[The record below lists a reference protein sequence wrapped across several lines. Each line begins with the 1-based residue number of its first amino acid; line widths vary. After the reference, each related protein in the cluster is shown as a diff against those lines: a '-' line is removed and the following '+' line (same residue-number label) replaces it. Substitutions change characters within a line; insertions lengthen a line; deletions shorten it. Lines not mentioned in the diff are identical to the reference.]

1 MISAHLVGGVVE
13 GGDELVAVGVGGDEA
28 AHSLAQTAAAD
39 EDGGQEVAV
48 AKEQL
53 LKDVQQVLHRVA
65 DALTAIH
72 VADAVEVLPHLRG
85 SGTHLGGQ
93 LTGRDAGDAVVL
105 QGAQVA
111 IVFGQALDDGQRSFA
126 GSVHRGVSFLFI
138 RSIAGEKCAAA
149 ECSGKR
155 FVLSCT
161 IMIHI

>member
-1 MISAHLVGGVVE
+1 M
-13 GGDELVAVGVGGDEA
+13 
-28 AHSLAQTAAAD
+28 
-39 EDGGQEVAV
+39 
-48 AKEQL
+48 
-53 LKDVQQVLHRVA
+53 LKDAQQVFYRVA

-72 VADAVEVLPHLRG
+72 VADAVEVLPNLRG

-149 ECSGKR
+149 GCSGKR